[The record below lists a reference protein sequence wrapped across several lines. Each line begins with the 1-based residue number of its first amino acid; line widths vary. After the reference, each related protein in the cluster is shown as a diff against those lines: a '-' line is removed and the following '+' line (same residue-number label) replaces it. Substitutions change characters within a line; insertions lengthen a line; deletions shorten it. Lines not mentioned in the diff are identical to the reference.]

1 MANIL
6 VTGAAGFIG
15 AAVAERLVQAGHK
28 VHGVDNLNDYYD
40 VDLKRARWDRVAD
53 AAIAKGSE
61 ERFVFHAVDLADKE
75 AMRDVFKAAQPAF
88 VVHLGAQAS
97 VRYALAAPENTEVYA
112 RSNLLGHFNVL
123 DLCRDAYVA
132 GTLQHLVYASTSSVY
147 GANEKMPFEETDD
160 VSRPQSLYA
169 ATKRAAEMMSCSY
182 AHMYGLPQTGVRFF
196 TVYGPWGRPDM
207 SPMIF
212 GKAIMDGTPIPLFG
226 HGKLERDFTYI
237 DDIVEGVVRLM
248 EYPPAAQA
256 GHAAHDIY
264 NIGNHNPVQMLD
276 FVTTLEGVLGKKAKL
291 DLQEC
296 PPTEVQKT
304 YADTSKLQAAVGWA
318 PSTKLQDGLA
328 RFGEWFKDYYNPTT

>member
-1 MANIL
+1 MPKIL

-15 AAVAERLVQAGHK
+15 AAVAARLVREGHV
-28 VHGVDNLNDYYD
+28 VHGVDNLNNYYD
-40 VDLKRARWDRVAD
+40 VDLKRARWDNI
-53 AAIAKGSE
+53 AAEAEKAGGE
-61 ERFVFHAVDLADKE
+61 ERFVFHAIDLADKD
-75 AMRDVFKAAQPAF
+75 AMRDVFKVAAPEY
-88 VVHLGAQAS
+88 VIHLGAQAS
-97 VRYALAAPENTEVYA
+97 VRYALQAPENTEVYA
-112 RSNLLGHFNVL
+112 QSNLLGHFNVL
-123 DLCRDAYVA
+123 DLCRDGYVA
-132 GTLQHLVYASTSSVY
+132 GTLKHLVYASTSSVY
-147 GANEKMPFEETDD
+147 GANEKIPFSEDDD

-169 ATKRAAEMMSCSY
+169 ATKRAAEMMSYSY

-212 GKAIMDGTPIPLFG
+212 ANAIKNGAPIPLFG

-248 EYPPAAQA
+248 DYAPSARD
-256 GHAAHDIY
+256 GHAAHEIY

-276 FVTTLEGVLGKKAKL
+276 FVATLEEVLGKKAVL

-304 YADTSKLQAAVGWA
+304 YADTEKLRAAIGWA
-318 PSTKLQDGLA
+318 PSTPLREGLTA
-328 RFGEWFKDYYNPTT
+328 FAEWFESYDKG